1 MGEWARPRAGFCPR
15 GPPRGAVTSPGCA
28 LEPCARQISNIRR
41 RFRSWGGRGCRC
53 GWWIGQTLGVE
64 GVCWDHFRLQVGSRA
79 SFFPGPSLK
88 TPALLNPL
96 VSWVDPV
103 VVLVLDCRTRRGE
116 ARAASGCSTWTAR
129 VLIGGSLGMELALG
143 RAIVY
148 LSRTLCM

>member
-1 MGEWARPRAGFCPR
+1 MGAAARGFLSAGP
-15 GPPRGAVTSPGCA
+15 SSWGCA
-28 LEPCARQISNIRR
+28 LEPCARQISNTRR
-41 RFRSWGGRGCRC
+41 RFRSWGGRGCRR

-103 VVLVLDCRTRRGE
+103 MVLVLDCRTRRGE